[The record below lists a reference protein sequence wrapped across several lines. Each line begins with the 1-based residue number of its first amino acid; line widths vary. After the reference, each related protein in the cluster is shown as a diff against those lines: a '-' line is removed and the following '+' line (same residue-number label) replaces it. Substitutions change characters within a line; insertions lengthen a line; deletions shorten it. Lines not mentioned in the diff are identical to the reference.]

1 MTHHGLTSK
10 YIGIWWGMII
20 GKWTWEEGSRHGAT
34 NERGIKYIDFAS
46 KHGISEVLIEAGQ
59 LAGRVC
65 FLRIQS
71 WLALQNQRLILT

>member
-34 NERGIKYIDFAS
+34 NERGTK
-46 KHGISEVLIEAGQ
+46 GILISPQ
-59 LAGRVC
+59 T
-65 FLRIQS
+65 
-71 WLALQNQRLILT
+71 WH